1 MGSSLKLHN
10 IDSRR
15 FLTTST
21 VKKILREHAL
31 YDLCIYI
38 PCPLPA
44 KLIVGGTARAH
55 LEMIEFLPLSLFP
68 GH

>member
-1 MGSSLKLHN
+1 MGSSLRLHN

-15 FLTTST
+15 FLITST
-21 VKKILREHAL
+21 VKKILSEHAL
-31 YDLCIYI
+31 YDLCISI

-44 KLIVGGTARAH
+44 KLTVGGTARAH
-55 LEMIEFLPLSLFP
+55 LEMIEFLPLCLFP